1 MKTIIHVNQAVIAR
15 NRKTGSND
23 PPLIVR
29 TYRGSEPAHE
39 VEICGPS
46 RVVNRPHNP
55 LPCGARV
62 WVETTA
68 PVICATT
75 R

>member
-1 MKTIIHVNQAVIAR
+1 MKTIIHVDQATIRR

-29 TYRGSEPAHE
+29 TYKGAQRAQEAKVVGE
-39 VEICGPS
+39 VTFKHS
-46 RVVNRPHNP
+46 PHKP

-62 WVETTA
+62 WVETTGK
-68 PVICATT
+68 VEIVT
-75 R
+75 